1 MKSLFL
7 VPILMLAFLLWFSPV
22 EAPQFTYQ
30 SGFSLQEVDHYQVET
45 DLSWWTLVGMF
56 GDIDTGTLR
65 YSRAYLQT
73 DSYRLTLWTIEGKTN
88 PNQDIK
94 GRNYQ
99 VRLVERQLT
108 PQGVHGSGKR
118 DYFYFYQAK
127 KKLSEEYL
135 ELDQSNRLEGIPS
148 LVQHFEGRRLT
159 IGERYET
166 YTRFNKTDYFIE
178 TMVKKMEGVEIGAVE
193 YYAYRVDF
201 VKVVEVKTGRVVRKG
216 DEISIWFAAEGR
228 YWGKPIKAKV
238 KVDWKK
244 VLIITLKPMQ

>member
-1 MKSLFL
+1 MKTLLL
-7 VPILMLAFLLWFSPV
+7 VPILILAFLLWLPPV
-22 EAPQFTYQ
+22 GAPQLSYQ
-30 SGFSLQEVDHYQVET
+30 KGFSLQEVDHYQVET

-65 YSRAYLQT
+65 YYRAYLQT
-73 DSYRLTLWTIEGKTN
+73 DSYKLTLWIIEGKTS
-88 PNQDIK
+88 PHQDRR
-94 GRNYQ
+94 GRNYR

-108 PQGVHGSGKR
+108 PQGVDGSVKK

-127 KKLSEEYL
+127 KKLSEEFL

-148 LVQHFEGRRLT
+148 LVQYFEGRKLT

-178 TMVKKMEGVEIGAVE
+178 TQVRKMERVKIGEVECFAC
-193 YYAYRVDF
+193 RVDF

-244 VLIITLKPMQ
+244 VLIITLKPKE